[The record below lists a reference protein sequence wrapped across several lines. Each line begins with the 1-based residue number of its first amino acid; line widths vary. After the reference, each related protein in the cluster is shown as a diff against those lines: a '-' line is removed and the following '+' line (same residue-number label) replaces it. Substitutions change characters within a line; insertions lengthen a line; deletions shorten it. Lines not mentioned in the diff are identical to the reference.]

1 MPRLL
6 TDDKEEI
13 KQIVKRNT
21 RHSKKRPNIHKKLK
35 HQQMKKEIKR
45 NIITKMQ
52 IKHPKQLLKMQN
64 LNLTAM
70 KNNYLNILYKNGSV
84 KDFGDLNF

>member
-35 HQQMKKEIKR
+35 HQQMKKEIKKKYYHK
-45 NIITKMQ
+45 NANQTSKTAF
-52 IKHPKQLLKMQN
+52 KKCKT
-64 LNLTAM
+64 LT
-70 KNNYLNILYKNGSV
+70 
-84 KDFGDLNF
+84 